1 MAAACVQQ
9 RLAVL
14 FCSSTTASSDGGTF
28 EAEAIGRR
36 RRRCQR
42 RPRQRLVAR
51 PTNLRANCGTKMGKA
66 GNPNWLPGVSG
77 NPGGRSRELAQQQGA
92 ARLEAA
98 SHASEGIAY
107 LLQVLRSEEEGTA
120 HRSKSGIELFTRGLE
135 VPQAQIDIDVI
146 VRRKISEMSLD
157 ELRQL
162 EERLVGSFTSTT
174 PLLLE
179 GQLDPIKQPEGSD
192 G

>member
-1 MAAACVQQ
+1 
-9 RLAVL
+9 
-14 FCSSTTASSDGGTF
+14 
-28 EAEAIGRR
+28 
-36 RRRCQR
+36 
-42 RPRQRLVAR
+42 
-51 PTNLRANCGTKMGKA
+51 MGKA

-92 ARLEAA
+92 ARLKAVGHSVEA
-98 SHASEGIAY
+98 IAY
-107 LLQVLRSEEEGTA
+107 LLKVMRSEAEDTP
-120 HRSKSGIELFTRGLE
+120 HRLKAAVELLNRGLGL
-135 VPQAQIDIDVI
+135 PQTQIDVDVI

-162 EERLVGSFTSTT
+162 EERLGGALTSAA

-179 GQLDPIKQPEGSD
+179 GHIKQPEGSD

>member
-1 MAAACVQQ
+1 
-9 RLAVL
+9 
-14 FCSSTTASSDGGTF
+14 
-28 EAEAIGRR
+28 
-36 RRRCQR
+36 
-42 RPRQRLVAR
+42 
-51 PTNLRANCGTKMGKA
+51 MGKA

-77 NPGGRSRELAQQQGA
+77 NPGGRSRELAQQQSA

-98 SHASEGIAY
+98 SHASEVIDY
-107 LLQVLRSEEEGTA
+107 LLKVLRSEEEGTA
-120 HRSKSGIELFTRGLE
+120 HRLKAGIELLNRGLG
-135 VPQAQIDIDVI
+135 IDVDVI

-179 GQLDPIKQPEGSD
+179 GQLDPLKQPEGSD

>member
-1 MAAACVQQ
+1 
-9 RLAVL
+9 
-14 FCSSTTASSDGGTF
+14 
-28 EAEAIGRR
+28 
-36 RRRCQR
+36 
-42 RPRQRLVAR
+42 
-51 PTNLRANCGTKMGKA
+51 MGKA

-77 NPGGRSRELAQQQGA
+77 NPGGRSRELAQQQSA

-98 SHASEGIAY
+98 SHASEVIAY
-107 LLQVLRSEEEGTA
+107 LLKVLRSEEEGTA
-120 HRSKSGIELFTRGLE
+120 HRLKAGIELLNRGLGL
-135 VPQAQIDIDVI
+135 PQAQIDVDVI

-162 EERLVGSFTSTT
+162 EERLVGSFTSTA

-179 GQLDPIKQPEGSD
+179 RQLDPVKQPEGSD